1 MNGKIRP
8 SRLLQSPYIQI
19 RAKVTMP
26 GTTNGKPNIKEELKY
41 VLPPSVKK
49 IAKYITNQIFGSD
62 LVTQTEG
69 LDINWIMPSL
79 STALEEAI
87 YDKEAFIYIHK
98 FNGKVYLECLK
109 KCDIHDLVQKYDQII
124 SFKLYEDFEV
134 KDENGRDI
142 TMSLERKVKIND
154 DGTSTIE
161 MKAYEKNEKD
171 SEWNSISLER
181 FNRIT
186 ENEYSLIYN
195 LPYEVLVNIDIG
207 QEFFK
212 DSEKLINEE
221 MIVLNTMADE
231 IEKTKTRIVTTQHYQ
246 SGDIVGSWN
255 PSSNMYEVQT
265 MNLGSL
271 QDYFTLL
278 PGDREHQVFEF
289 LQGDIRVKE
298 YVDTFKFYDYQIIQ
312 MANLSPATFGYE
324 KDAYQN
330 VASVDLNANTTE
342 MTIEAIKKQIEPQIN
357 KLIENIIKLQQA
369 IQTDTN
375 VIPIDL
381 VWDYGSNERFDDMKK
396 IKTLKLI
403 QNTMAVPYSIRTKII
418 APILNKL
425 IDEEVVSDDLF
436 KAYKEEEK
444 DINITYEEI

>member
-171 SEWNSISLER
+171 NEWNSISLER

-369 IQTDTN
+369 IQTDIN